1 MKKYVIEKVDND
13 PFRVQFFLNNK
24 RGECMMELNKIL
36 PENLLINAIWVRV
49 GSAEEQYA
57 DKMKDL
63 SRTDAITTSGFNS
76 YRMYNC

>member
-1 MKKYVIEKVDND
+1 MKEIKYKGYIITKSLSGWYSV
-13 PFRVQFFLNNK
+13 FTSRYGYL
-24 RGECMMELNKIL
+24 R
-36 PENLLINAIWVRV
+36 
-49 GSAEEQYA
+49 A